1 MTYNL
6 LSLVAS
12 LANSRLR
19 KMRKL
24 PSSDSAG
31 LGNTSPAR
39 RRVLREL
46 VLSLPVGAIV
56 VLAVAFLLVGLQTQ
70 ALFAAVVFYFVGSM
84 LMIHLFRRGFPHTQ
98 LGLGN
103 FITLGRFVLV
113 SALFSVVFGLAN
125 PWLIIFISV
134 FALVLD
140 GFDGFFARRAG
151 KVSEFGA
158 RLDMEV
164 DSALA
169 AVLALSLWSSG
180 LVGIEILLLAIPRY
194 VFAFAANIF
203 PWMTSPLPYSLARR
217 VISVIQIASLIGLH
231 APFLPEALIAP
242 VALIVIGLLIWSFG
256 RDMIWLWRNRK

>member
-1 MTYNL
+1 L
-6 LSLVAS
+6 LI
-12 LANSRLR
+12 
-19 KMRKL
+19 
-24 PSSDSAG
+24 
-31 LGNTSPAR
+31 
-39 RRVLREL
+39 
-46 VLSLPVGAIV
+46 GAIV
-56 VLAVAFLLVGLQTQ
+56 AIASASLLVGFQSS
-70 ALFAAVVFYFVGSM
+70 ALLAVLAFYISGS
-84 LMIHLFRRGFPHTQ
+84 LLIIQLFRRGFPHSQ

-103 FITLGRFVLV
+103 LITVGRFVLV
-113 SALFSVVFGLAN
+113 SALFSVVFGLVN
-125 PWLIIFISV
+125 PWLVIFLAV
-134 FALVLD
+134 LALVLD
-140 GFDGFFARRAG
+140 GFDGFFARRAV

-194 VFAFAANIF
+194 LFAFAANFF

-231 APFLPEALIAP
+231 APFLPQVLITP

-256 RDMIWLWRNRK
+256 KDITWLWRNRK

>member
-1 MTYNL
+1 
-6 LSLVAS
+6 
-12 LANSRLR
+12 
-19 KMRKL
+19 MRKL
-24 PSSDSAG
+24 TSSDSAG
-31 LGNTSPAR
+31 LANTSPPR
-39 RRVLREL
+39 RGVLREL
-46 VLSLPVGAIV
+46 ILSLLIGAIV
-56 VLAVAFLLVGLQTQ
+56 ALASASLLVGFQSS
-70 ALFAAVVFYFVGSM
+70 ALLAVLAFYISGS
-84 LMIHLFRRGFPHTQ
+84 LLIIQLFRRGFPHSH

-103 FITLGRFVLV
+103 SITLVRFVLV
-113 SALFSVVFGLAN
+113 SALFSVVFGLVN
-125 PWLIIFISV
+125 PWLIIFVSV

-140 GFDGFFARRAG
+140 GFDGFFARRAK

-169 AVLALSLWSSG
+169 AILALSLWSSG

-194 VFAFAANIF
+194 LFAFAANIF

-231 APFLPEALIAP
+231 APFLPKVLITP

-256 RDMIWLWRNRK
+256 RDIIWLWRNRK

>member
-1 MTYNL
+1 
-6 LSLVAS
+6 
-12 LANSRLR
+12 
-19 KMRKL
+19 MRKL
-24 PSSDSAG
+24 TSSDSAG
-31 LGNTSPAR
+31 LANTSPPR

-46 VLSLPVGAIV
+46 ILSLLVGAIFALV
-56 VLAVAFLLVGLQTQ
+56 TASMLVSFQSSALLAVLAFYISGSLLAIQ
-70 ALFAAVVFYFVGSM
+70 LFVQ
-84 LMIHLFRRGFPHTQ
+84 GFPHRQ

-103 FITLGRFVLV
+103 LITIGRFVLV
-113 SALFSVVFGLAN
+113 SALFSVVFGLVN
-125 PWLIIFISV
+125 PWLIIFVSV

-140 GFDGFFARRAG
+140 GFDGYFARRAK

-180 LVGIEILLLAIPRY
+180 LVGVEILLLAIPRY
-194 VFAFAANIF
+194 LFAFASNIF
-203 PWMTSPLPYSLARR
+203 AWMTSPLPYSLARR

-231 APFLPEALIAP
+231 APFLPEVLITP

-256 RDMIWLWRNRK
+256 KDIIWLWRNRK

>member
-1 MTYNL
+1 
-6 LSLVAS
+6 
-12 LANSRLR
+12 
-19 KMRKL
+19 MRKL
-24 PSSDSAG
+24 TSSNSAG
-31 LGNTSPAR
+31 LANTSQSR

-46 VLSLPVGAIV
+46 ILSLLIGAIV
-56 VLAVAFLLVGLQTQ
+56 AIASASLLVGFQSS
-70 ALFAAVVFYFVGSM
+70 ALLAVLAFYISGS
-84 LMIHLFRRGFPHTQ
+84 LLIIQLFRRGFPHSQ

-103 FITLGRFVLV
+103 LITVGRFVLV
-113 SALFSVVFGLAN
+113 SALFSVVFGLVN
-125 PWLIIFISV
+125 PWLVIFLAV
-134 FALVLD
+134 LALVLD
-140 GFDGFFARRAG
+140 GFDGFFARRAV

-194 VFAFAANIF
+194 LFAFAANFF

-231 APFLPEALIAP
+231 APFLPQVLITP

-256 RDMIWLWRNRK
+256 KDITWLWRNRK

>member
-1 MTYNL
+1 
-6 LSLVAS
+6 
-12 LANSRLR
+12 
-19 KMRKL
+19 MRKL
-24 PSSDSAG
+24 TSSDSAG
-31 LGNTSPAR
+31 LANTSPPR

-46 VLSLPVGAIV
+46 ILSLLVGAIV
-56 VLAVAFLLVGLQTQ
+56 ALVTASMLVSFQSSALLAVLAFYISGSLLIIQ
-70 ALFAAVVFYFVGSM
+70 
-84 LMIHLFRRGFPHTQ
+84 LFRRGFPHSQ

-103 FITLGRFVLV
+103 LITLGRFVLV
-113 SALFSVVFGLAN
+113 SVLFSVVFGLVN
-125 PWLIIFISV
+125 PWLIIFVSV

-140 GFDGFFARRAG
+140 GFDGFFARRAK

-180 LVGIEILLLAIPRY
+180 LVGVEILLLAIPRY
-194 VFAFAANIF
+194 LFAFASNTF
-203 PWMTSPLPYSLARR
+203 VWMTSPLPYSLARR

-231 APFLPEALIAP
+231 APFLPEVLITP

-256 RDMIWLWRNRK
+256 KDIIWLWRNRK

>member
-1 MTYNL
+1 
-6 LSLVAS
+6 
-12 LANSRLR
+12 
-19 KMRKL
+19 MRKL
-24 PSSDSAG
+24 TSSDSAG

-39 RRVLREL
+39 RRALREL
-46 VLSLPVGAIV
+46 ILSLLVGAIV
-56 VLAVAFLLVGLQTQ
+56 AIGIAFLITGFQPTALLAGLIFYISGSLLAIQ
-70 ALFAAVVFYFVGSM
+70 LFGQ
-84 LMIHLFRRGFPHTQ
+84 GFPHRQ

-103 FITLGRFVLV
+103 LITIGRFVLV

-125 PWLIIFISV
+125 PWLVILISV

-140 GFDGFFARRAG
+140 GFDGFFARRAK

-180 LVGIEILLLAIPRY
+180 LIGVEILLLALPRY
-194 VFAFAANIF
+194 LFAFATKIS

-231 APFLPEALIAP
+231 APFLPQVLITP

-256 RDMIWLWRNRK
+256 RDIIWLWRNRK

>member
-1 MTYNL
+1 
-6 LSLVAS
+6 
-12 LANSRLR
+12 
-19 KMRKL
+19 MRKL
-24 PSSDSAG
+24 TSSDSAG
-31 LGNTSPAR
+31 LANTSPPR
-39 RRVLREL
+39 RGVLRDL
-46 VLSLPVGAIV
+46 ILSLLIGAIV
-56 VLAVAFLLVGLQTQ
+56 ALAAAFLLVGLQSS
-70 ALFAAVVFYFVGSM
+70 ALLAALAFYFSGS
-84 LMIHLFRRGFPHTQ
+84 LLIVQLFRRGFPHSQ

-103 FITLGRFVLV
+103 LVTLGRFVLV
-113 SALFSVVFGLAN
+113 SALFSVSFGLVN
-125 PWLIIFISV
+125 TWLIIFLAV

-140 GFDGFFARRAG
+140 GFDGFFARKAK

-169 AVLALSLWSSG
+169 AVLALSLWSAG

-194 VFAFAANIF
+194 LFAFAANIF

-231 APFLPEALIAP
+231 APFLPQVLITP

-256 RDMIWLWRNRK
+256 RDIIWLWRNRK